1 MNHPA
6 LVRLAE
12 ATRGT
17 EFENKIYLV
26 GGCVRDELLGLEPK
40 TDFDLV
46 ITGDAV
52 ALAGWIWEQ
61 GISTIPPVN
70 YPRFGTAMVQIEGF
84 PVELVTAR
92 RENYVEESRKP
103 IVEPASLDEDARR
116 RDFTINTLLRNLH
129 SGELIDPLGLGV
141 SDLNARVL
149 AAPDD
154 PVKLFSEDP
163 LRMLRAVRFKWQL
176 DLTPGRGLYEAV
188 WAERE
193 RLKIISAERIRDEWI
208 KMLLLPN
215 KHAVGAMRD
224 MLKLGLL
231 EQFLPEF
238 LPMVGLFQGGFHH
251 LDVWEHTLLV
261 VESLGSPTAADSPNR
276 LILVLSALFHDV
288 SKPETRSYEGGK
300 IRFFAHEVVGAKR
313 TAEILTRLKFP
324 GETIEAVVILVKN
337 HMRLATFHE
346 LSKPATRRLI
356 RDTDGLTHL
365 LLDLVEADCAALKPG
380 VKSLDL
386 SPIRAAIET
395 VMIETPASQ
404 LVSPLDG
411 DEIMQLTG
419 LAPGKEVGEI
429 KAMLTERVI
438 EGEMAFDDKAR
449 AEAIVRG
456 LE

>member
-6 LVRLAE
+6 LLRLAE
-12 ATRGT
+12 ATRGS
-17 EFENKIYLV
+17 EYENKIFLV

-52 ALAGWIWEQ
+52 ALADWIWEQ
-61 GISTIPPVN
+61 GLSSIPPVT

-92 RENYVEESRKP
+92 RENYLEESRKP
-103 IVEPASLDEDARR
+103 IVEPASLDEDAKR

-129 SGELIDPLGLGV
+129 SGQLIDPLGVAV
-141 SDLNARVL
+141 SDLSARIL

-154 PVKLFSEDP
+154 PVKLFSDDP
-163 LRMLRAVRFKWQL
+163 LRMLRAVRFRWQL

-193 RLKIISAERIRDEWI
+193 RLKIISAERIRDEWS
-208 KMLLLPN
+208 KMLTLPN
-215 KHAVGAMRD
+215 QKAVGAMRD
-224 MLKLGLL
+224 LLKLGLL

-238 LPMVGLFQGGFHH
+238 MPMVGLFQGGFHH

-261 VESLGSPTAADSPNR
+261 VESLPETSPDK
-276 LILVLSALFHDV
+276 LVLVLAALFHDV

-313 TAEILTRLKFP
+313 TTEILSRLKFP
-324 GETIEAVVILVKN
+324 GETIEAVTNLVKN

-356 RDTDGLTHL
+356 RDTDGLTYL

-380 VKSLDL
+380 SKTLDL
-386 SPIRAAIET
+386 NPIREAIET
-395 VMIETPASQ
+395 VMIETPPSQ
-404 LVSPLDG
+404 LVSPLNG
-411 DEIMQLTG
+411 EEIMALTG
-419 LAPGKEVGEI
+419 LPPGKAVGEI
-429 KAMLTERVI
+429 KVMLTEMVI
-438 EGEMAFDDKAR
+438 EGELGFEDKSKAT
-449 AEAIVRG
+449 EIV
-456 LE
+456 LAKQSH